1 MKNDLLFWKKYLNKT
16 IKNLEKLLEKNEPIF
31 ADFHIHSNYSA
42 DSDQSLE
49 QIINRA
55 QELNFD
61 IISITDHDSIKV
73 YDELYNYLKDN
84 NLEKPIIIP
93 GVEFTIDNKEYGSQF
108 HILQLM
114 INPKNEMIVNNILH
128 QEQASWIRVKKQFE
142 RLERNQAMRYFF
154 KKFKFNC
161 TIEKYKKYLNNCTR
175 PIPEYKT
182 IMEYLMSETAKFN
195 ITNWDILKQ
204 MKKWNSTDKSLVR
217 KKIKEEAF
225 ERLEN
230 RYNGD
235 LQSDYDFRFF
245 HSLLAIRG
253 ADDDFFLEYECMGD
267 LSVNDYDELKLDE
280 LNKNNMT
287 FFAHPSENK
296 LYLLEKLLAVNNNI
310 CGMELNKRCKY
321 SDIKN
326 FNDKLERLNMLKI
339 IGSDSHD
346 IDSNLYDD
354 IKFYEISKT
363 DLNKFIQKAR
373 KYIDNIE

>member
-1 MKNDLLFWKKYLNKT
+1 MENDLLFWEKYLNQILK
-16 IKNLEKLLEKNEPIF
+16 KLENLLKKNEPILV
-31 ADFHIHSNYSA
+31 DFHIHSNYSA
-42 DSDQSLE
+42 DSQQSLKE
-49 QIINRA
+49 IINRT
-55 QELNFD
+55 QELGFD
-61 IISITDHDSIKV
+61 IISITDHDSIEV
-73 YDELYNYLKDN
+73 YNELYNYLRENK
-84 NLEKPIIIP
+84 LEKPIIIP
-93 GVEFTIDNKEYGSQF
+93 GVEFTVDNKEYGSQF

-114 INPKNEMIVNNILH
+114 INPKNEIIVNNILH

-142 RLERNQAMRYFF
+142 RLEKNKAMQYFF

-161 TIEKYKKYLNNCTR
+161 TIEKYKQYLNTCER

-182 IMEYLMSETAKFN
+182 IMEYIMSETTKYN

-204 MKKWNSTDKSLVR
+204 MKKWNSIDKCLVR

-225 ERLEN
+225 QKLES
-230 RYNGD
+230 RYIGN

-253 ADDDFFLEYECMGD
+253 ADDDFFSEYECMGD
-267 LSVNDYDELKLDE
+267 LSVNDYGELKLNE
-280 LNKNNMT
+280 LNKNNIT

-296 LYLLEKLLAVNNNI
+296 LYLLEKLLKINNNI

-321 SDIKN
+321 SDVKN
-326 FNDKLERLNMLKI
+326 FNEQLERLNMLKI

-354 IKFYEISKT
+354 IEFYEISKT
-363 DLNKFIQKAR
+363 YLKQFIEKAR
-373 KYIDNIE
+373 KYIDNTK